1 MRETA
6 MRRHAVWMLLIA
18 AALMMRALVPQGWMP
33 DSDGEGVFAVRPCS
47 SAWALPEEPMQM
59 SAHAGHEEMGGAGD
73 HSEHLAADPC
83 AFAGFGMPG
92 LAGDDFAVLTA
103 PLLAPQPFDRTRSDA
118 IVVAQRRTLPPA
130 RAPPLPA

>member
-1 MRETA
+1 
-6 MRRHAVWMLLIA
+6 MRRHAGWMLLIA

-33 DSDGEGVFAVRPCS
+33 DGDAEGFFAVKPCS
-47 SAWALPEEPMQM
+47 SAWTLPEEPMQM
-59 SAHAGHEEMGGAGD
+59 SGHHSHEDMGDAGHGGD
-73 HSEHLAADPC
+73 HSEHLASDPC

-92 LAGDDFAVLTA
+92 LTGEDFAVLAA
-103 PLLAPQPFDRTRSDA
+103 PLLAPQTFDRTRSDA